1 MSFETDQLRK
11 IVAEIRLNAER
22 DYAEGE
28 EAFIY
33 WVGTEMDLAKR
44 IERLVDLLEAR
55 EIGL

>member
-33 WVGTEMDLAKR
+33 WVSTELDLAKR